1 MHLRKLYAILYIF
14 GAKYDTE
21 CIEKNEKE
29 KLAKNSVFGQY
40 ADIARGAVAGVLAVC
55 QY

>member
-1 MHLRKLYAILYIF
+1 MTQSASRRMK
-14 GAKYDTE
+14 
-21 CIEKNEKE
+21 KE